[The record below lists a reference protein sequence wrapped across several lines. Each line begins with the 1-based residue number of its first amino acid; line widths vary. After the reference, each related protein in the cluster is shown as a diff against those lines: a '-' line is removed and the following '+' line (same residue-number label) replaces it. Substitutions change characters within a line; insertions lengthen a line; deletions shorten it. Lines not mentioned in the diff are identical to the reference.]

1 MDRLEFK
8 KLKDQVEHL
17 PRINVTRMK
26 TQESNSLTPEDIYTP
41 VVQDQQLQD
50 LGTLERDEHKKKRFL
65 FGWISSSDKL
75 ELCPLNIPRILVV
88 SLFIYFLV
96 YLAAL
101 VLQIVILLA
110 VDQTSFNTWVPGV
123 VLASVHAL
131 FILAIMLIQMKKALP
146 TLLVTLNL
154 IDVLVVI
161 LFLGW
166 GAGYFGIGFLGLSYM
181 LLLDIVLLVIWVS
194 SQDPVLQGR

>member
-26 TQESNSLTPEDIYTP
+26 TLENNSLTPEDIYTP
-41 VVQDQQLQD
+41 VVQDQQLQN
-50 LGTLERDEHKKKRFL
+50 LGTLEREEHKKKRFL
-65 FGWISSSDKL
+65 FGWINSSDKL
-75 ELCPLNIPRILVV
+75 ELCPLNIPRILIV
-88 SLFIYFLV
+88 SLVIYFLI

-101 VLQIVILLA
+101 ILQIVILLA

-131 FILAIMLIQMKKALP
+131 FIIVIMLIQMKKSLP
-146 TLLVTLNL
+146 TLLIILNV

-166 GAGYFGIGFLGLSYM
+166 GAGYFGIGFLSLSYII
-181 LLLDIVLLVIWVS
+181 LLDVVLLVIWVS
-194 SQDPVLQGR
+194 S